1 MGVISCGDE
10 NPPCVESLE
19 SMRHAWKVGARNAR
33 VFASN
38 ARASSASWTSTAL
51 RRFCGQPDSAGH
63 LSAQSL
69 DRDPARALLE
79 HTLRE
84 LADFRALMRSK
95 DEDLRSKDEDLRT
108 LMRSKDEDLRSK
120 DEDLQ
125 QLNAEL
131 RRTLPQVV
139 QLRPERMKLFETK
152 NIVDCRGALEYV
164 AGLLD
169 MKHAGHEAGWAT
181 YFSTPSNCV
190 LQVCNS
196 TTKILA
202 DNRHRQHSAE
212 SLAKKV
218 KGIWNRLSSDLH
230 TTHKFSVEGASI
242 VLRSNGLST
251 SDILL
256 LQQLF
261 VLHGIKC
268 EIRNKD

>member
-95 DEDLRSKDEDLRT
+95 DEDLRSKDEDLRSKDEDLRT

-120 DEDLQ
+120 DEDL
-125 QLNAEL
+125 
-131 RRTLPQVV
+131 
-139 QLRPERMKLFETK
+139 
-152 NIVDCRGALEYV
+152 
-164 AGLLD
+164 
-169 MKHAGHEAGWAT
+169 
-181 YFSTPSNCV
+181 
-190 LQVCNS
+190 
-196 TTKILA
+196 
-202 DNRHRQHSAE
+202 
-212 SLAKKV
+212 
-218 KGIWNRLSSDLH
+218 
-230 TTHKFSVEGASI
+230 
-242 VLRSNGLST
+242 
-251 SDILL
+251 
-256 LQQLF
+256 
-261 VLHGIKC
+261 
-268 EIRNKD
+268 